1 MQFVPQGGG
10 RTEIGVRENR
20 SQPFRHELKY
30 VISEGERE
38 AMLRRLSPI
47 LKRDINGAAE
57 GYTIRS
63 LYFDDWW
70 NTAYEEKTAGTFA
83 RKKYRI
89 RIYDFSDKVIKLEC
103 KEKRGNYIQKTAV
116 PVSKEEVNQ
125 ILAGDYDFL
134 LKREE
139 GLCREFY
146 IQCRTKGLR
155 PKVMVDYERDAFV
168 EQAGDVRITFDR
180 NVRSGFM
187 NFNLFDRALPVYE
200 VLEAGKLILEV
211 KYTQMLPEYVRRAAT
226 PENGIHVAASKYTLC
241 VDKMREM
248 VCL

>member
-1 MQFVPQGGG
+1 MEGGVKEKE
-10 RTEIGVRENR
+10 RM
-20 SQPFRHELKY
+20 SFRHEWKY
-30 VISEGERE
+30 VISEQERE
-38 AMLRRLSPI
+38 VLLGRLSPV
-47 LKRDINGAAE
+47 LRRDENGTAD

-70 NTAYEEKTAGTFA
+70 NTAYEEKMAGTFA

-103 KEKRGNYIQKTAV
+103 KEKQGNYIHKTAV
-116 PVSKEEVNQ
+116 SVSKEEVNR
-125 ILAGDYDFL
+125 ILAGEYDFL

-139 GLCREFY
+139 RLCREFY
-146 IQCRTKGLR
+146 IQCRAKRLR

-168 EQAGDVRITFDR
+168 EQAGNVRITFDR

-187 NFNLFDRALPVYE
+187 NYNLFDRALPVYE

-211 KYTQMLPEYVRRAAT
+211 KYTQMLPEYIRRAVT
-226 PENGIHVAASKYTLC
+226 PENAVHVAASKYTLC
-241 VDKMREM
+241 VDKMREIA
-248 VCL
+248 CL